1 MPINLSLAFY
11 LFFMT
16 MLFSAVRCMLG
27 LDEMTLSQPLECL
40 LVTRIIN
47 YCKTVFSRLCI
58 CPAIRTDK
66 QRKK

>member
-11 LFFMT
+11 LFFLT

-27 LDEMTLSQPLECL
+27 LDGMTLSQPLECL
-40 LVTRIIN
+40 LVTTIID
-47 YCKTVFSRLCI
+47 YCMTVFSRLCF